1 VIPHHVSQSG
11 VVRRAGRE
19 LGGRRGGDGVSSPYL
34 IHSMQQPALVS
45 ISSDGGPCTGQR
57 KGLGLHIQF
66 QVGGGA
72 QSLVRGA
79 LKGEKGLKFLTARF
93 EPENRSREGERERER
108 EGEGPPFWNVN
119 DGVFWF
125 LLGDVV
131 DPKRG
136 KNRGGVICIVQKN
149 KKKSSM

>member
-34 IHSMQQPALVS
+34 IHSMQPALVS

-66 QVGGGA
+66 QVGGAHRVLCG
-72 QSLVRGA
+72 VR
-79 LKGEKGLKFLTARF
+79 
-93 EPENRSREGERERER
+93 
-108 EGEGPPFWNVN
+108 
-119 DGVFWF
+119 
-125 LLGDVV
+125 
-131 DPKRG
+131 
-136 KNRGGVICIVQKN
+136 
-149 KKKSSM
+149 